1 MEFSTNTT
9 PELALNDIQ
18 DNWSQEDKKN
28 AWNSLFGTDNA
39 EKIRNKVENNNKISI
54 ILTDMSYQAALT
66 KLKIDLKDF

>member
-18 DNWSQEDKKN
+18 DNWSQEDN
-28 AWNSLFGTDNA
+28 AWDALFGTDNSI
-39 EKIRNKVENNNKISI
+39 KMRNQVKNDNKISI